1 MPKIPLYNQGQ
12 GPTVELATGQLG
24 PRAPSGVFEAP
35 GRALADLAS
44 TASDVAFNFGMAERS
59 REDDR
64 IARETYTEAHDAV
77 TSFVRDDKSTS
88 VAEVDKAFDVI
99 QKDILGRV
107 DAKGYSS
114 RRADVVKKSLNDV
127 FIRGRFDAK
136 NQAHNRGMLQAQIAF
151 DENVIRSLDVL
162 RTATP
167 GTPQYEFTRD
177 ALVEGLS
184 NHLSAGFSSSYSQ
197 ASLASQIEGIR
208 TDGVRSSYSQSIG
221 SAGTDAKLDEL
232 ESGISDLNL
241 SAPDKDVLRGQIS
254 RRRTELEQE
263 LVADF
268 VGYIPIANIGDTDF
282 NTIEAVEFLIAS
294 AKNGDFGERTDL
306 AEKWATLGSEER
318 NKIEAA
324 WSARLSEARNSVS
337 FNERQRDRQEKEA
350 NETIFTD
357 NKARILSGDLS
368 IAAVD
373 ELGFTGAQGEIYR
386 DQLKNLIG
394 RRARGELITDSSAP
408 AYRETRDRVYTGEI
422 TDITQ
427 RFVLPSDPPD
437 IRSANNG
444 AGLSILER
452 SGTNLSD
459 PDVAGFERYITAT
472 KRAAA
477 SDEDSQYVRNS
488 QLFQKFVAG
497 YKDIIIGNPAF
508 AKLSLQSGA
517 RYYDFTVQMEQRF
530 LQGVAEGK
538 DPRSLLNPRSDDFII
553 RSNENWTPSQAEL
566 MGEIAASLAE
576 QTTVADEAA
585 AQEFAP
591 PARPAGMSIQDY
603 MNSDDYQQWAT
614 GPNAPRYYKLLG
626 IQ

>member
-12 GPTVELATGQLG
+12 GPVTKLATGPLG
-24 PRAPSGVFEAP
+24 TRAPSAAFEAP
-35 GRALADLAS
+35 GRAFAQLAS

-64 IARETYTEAHDAV
+64 VAREAYTEAHDEV
-77 TSFVRDDKSTS
+77 TSFVRNDTSTS
-88 VAEVDKAFDVI
+88 VGAVDEAFDKIQEDILARVDK
-99 QKDILGRV
+99 
-107 DAKGYSS
+107 KGYSS
-114 RRADVVKKSLNDV
+114 RRADVVKKRLNDV

-136 NQAHNRGMLQAQIAF
+136 NQAHKRGMLQSQIAF
-151 DENVIRSLDVL
+151 DESVIRGLDVL
-162 RTATP
+162 KTTTP

-184 NHLSAGFSSSYSQ
+184 GHLSSGLTSSYSQ
-197 ASLASQIEGIR
+197 ASLASQIESIR

-221 SAGTDAKLDEL
+221 NAATDAKLDDL
-232 ESGISDLNL
+232 ESGIAGLTL

-254 RRRTELEQE
+254 RRRNELEQE
-263 LVADF
+263 LVAEF
-268 VGYIPIANIGDTDF
+268 VGYIPIANIGETDF
-282 NTIEAVEFLIAS
+282 NTTEAVEFLIAS
-294 AKNGDFGERTDL
+294 AKKGDFGGRTDL

-324 WSARLSEARNSVS
+324 WSARLSEARNTAS
-337 FNERQRDRQEKEA
+337 FNQRQKDRREKEA

-357 NKARILSGDLS
+357 NKSRILSGELS

-394 RRARGELITDSSAP
+394 RRARGELVTDSSAP

-477 SDEDSQYVRNS
+477 SDEDSQFVRNS

-566 MGEIAASLAE
+566 MAEIAASLAE
-576 QTTVADEAA
+576 QTTVADVQA
-585 AQEFAP
+585 AQAFAP
-591 PARPAGMSIQDY
+591 PQAPPGVSPTDWIS
-603 MNSDDYQQWAT
+603 SDEYQEWAT

>member
-12 GPTVELATGQLG
+12 GPVTKLATGPLG
-24 PRAPSGVFEAP
+24 TRAPSAAFEAP
-35 GRALADLAS
+35 GRAFAQLAS

-64 IARETYTEAHDAV
+64 VAREAYAEAHDEV
-77 TSFVRDDKSTS
+77 TSFVRNDTSTS
-88 VAEVDKAFDVI
+88 VGAVDEAFDKIQEDIFARVDK
-99 QKDILGRV
+99 
-107 DAKGYSS
+107 KGYSS
-114 RRADVVKKSLNDV
+114 RRTDVVKKRLNDV

-136 NQAHNRGMLQAQIAF
+136 NQAHKRGMLQSQIAF
-151 DENVIRSLDVL
+151 DESVIRGLDAL
-162 RTATP
+162 KTMTP

-184 NHLSAGFSSSYSQ
+184 GHLSSGLTSSYSQ

-221 SAGTDAKLDEL
+221 NATTDAKLDDL
-232 ESGISDLNL
+232 ENGIADLTL

-254 RRRTELEQE
+254 RRRNELEQE

-268 VGYIPIANIGDTDF
+268 VGYIPIANIGDSDF
-282 NTIEAVEFLIAS
+282 NTTENVEFLIAS
-294 AKNGDFGERTDL
+294 AKKGDFGERTDL
-306 AEKWATLGSEER
+306 AERWATLGPEER

-324 WSARLSEARNSVS
+324 WSARLSEARNTAS
-337 FNERQRDRQEKEA
+337 FNQRQKDRKEKEA

-357 NKARILSGDLS
+357 NKSRILSGELS

-394 RRARGELITDSSAP
+394 RRARGELVTDSSAP

-459 PDVAGFERYITAT
+459 PDVAGFEKYITAT

-477 SDEDSQYVRNS
+477 SDEDSQFVKNN

-497 YKDIIIGNPAF
+497 YKDVIIGNPAF
-508 AKLSLQSGA
+508 AKLSLQSDA
-517 RYYDFTVQMEQRF
+517 RFYDFTVQMEQRF

-566 MGEIAASLAE
+566 MAEIAASLAE

-603 MNSDDYQQWAT
+603 MNSDDYQAWAT